1 MAGRCP
7 GGWGIPA
14 SRIAPSRFRHA
25 SRGTLESESL
35 EATDMD
41 KRTGKKAKAARA
53 AKAPAEGA
61 QPPPLT
67 ELVPTKKQA
76 K

>member
-1 MAGRCP
+1 
-7 GGWGIPA
+7 
-14 SRIAPSRFRHA
+14 
-25 SRGTLESESL
+25 
-35 EATDMD
+35 MD

-53 AKAPAEGA
+53 TKPPAEGA

-67 ELVPTKKQA
+67 ELVPARKQA

>member
-1 MAGRCP
+1 MLA
-7 GGWGIPA
+7 
-14 SRIAPSRFRHA
+14 
-25 SRGTLESESL
+25 SESL

-41 KRTGKKAKAARA
+41 KRTGKKTKAARA